1 MKLYLLNF
9 IFSADQFSQNHLVY
23 QNMLQ
28 RLLLEASKA
37 GIRPPYPLKEFV
49 PKFKLPVLERYDVR
63 APRNYWCHWPTKSN
77 NAPSGFEC
85 GDRVSD

>member
-1 MKLYLLNF
+1 MKLFLLNF
-9 IFSADQFSQNHLVY
+9 IFPVDRLSPKHLAH
-23 QNMLQ
+23 QNMQ
-28 RLLLEASKA
+28 RSMQSR
-37 GIRPPYPLKEFV
+37 INIHFV
-49 PKFKLPVLERYDVR
+49 PKFKLPVLDRYDLT